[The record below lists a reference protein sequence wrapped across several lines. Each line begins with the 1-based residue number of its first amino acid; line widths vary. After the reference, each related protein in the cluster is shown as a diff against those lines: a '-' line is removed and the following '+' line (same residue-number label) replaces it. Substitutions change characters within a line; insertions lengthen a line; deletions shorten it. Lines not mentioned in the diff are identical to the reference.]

1 MAQHTR
7 TWEEV
12 VGLTQARSGA
22 AFSSGTE
29 LTNIGF
35 LLNSAARTIYDESR
49 YWERYLVLEPRTAAR
64 GYIATTED
72 GFNVYGGGFSPSNG
86 LYVRN
91 GDANGK
97 ANYSIVKDDVANFNL
112 RFSEPTISVSGSG
125 ETSVNLSNYVQT
137 ATVNGKPYFSDSGSF
152 IQWISSGTPQWQI
165 GAGGNSYYSSTDDV
179 ATPDLVTTWEII
191 SGPSGPA
198 DSPVPTSVTSRT
210 QWQIITLVYI
220 TSKGVVVTSEGDW
233 VYEPGDVLYF
243 NDSGDATPPEAGWVT
258 DQGIDLPPI
267 VDGLSEIGEAMGY
280 WSGEKWAGGDPTS
293 LTAYPDKN
301 GIRVASNVTGT
312 VYVAFKKSWTDTF
325 GNGESGTLATVPTEW
340 AEFMAYDAARSYRA
354 SQGGEDGFNPI
365 ALRDVN
371 NALERALMKVSRS
384 GAIAALTNQ
393 LKTQYSVDE
402 SV

>member
-7 TWEEV
+7 TWAEV

-72 GFNVYGGGFSPSNG
+72 SYNVYGAGFSPSNG

-91 GDANGK
+91 GDE
-97 ANYSIVKDDVANFNL
+97 D
-112 RFSEPTISVSGSG
+112 
-125 ETSVNLSNYVQT
+125 
-137 ATVNGKPYFSDSGSF
+137 GKPSYNMVTDGFPEFKLS
-152 IQWISSGTPQWQI
+152 W
-165 GAGGNSYYSSTDDV
+165 NSIR
-179 ATPDLVTTWEII
+179 WEI
-191 SGPSGPA
+191 
-198 DSPVPTSVTSRT
+198 T
-210 QWQIITLVYI
+210 TLVYI

-243 NDSGDATPPEAGWVT
+243 SYAPDATPPVGGWIT
-258 DQGIDLPPI
+258 GQGIDLPPI

>member
-1 MAQHTR
+1 
-7 TWEEV
+7 
-12 VGLTQARSGA
+12 
-22 AFSSGTE
+22 
-29 LTNIGF
+29 
-35 LLNSAARTIYDESR
+35 
-49 YWERYLVLEPRTAAR
+49 
-64 GYIATTED
+64 
-72 GFNVYGGGFSPSNG
+72 VYGGGFSPSNG

-91 GDANGK
+91 GD
-97 ANYSIVKDDVANFNL
+97 L
-112 RFSEPTISVSGSG
+112 
-125 ETSVNLSNYVQT
+125 
-137 ATVNGKPYFSDSGSF
+137 NGKPSYNLVEDGSPKF
-152 IQWISSGTPQWQI
+152 RLNW
-165 GAGGNSYYSSTDDV
+165 NSAV
-179 ATPDLVTTWEII
+179 FRWEIT
-191 SGPSGPA
+191 A
-198 DSPVPTSVTSRT
+198 
-210 QWQIITLVYI
+210 LAYI
-220 TSKGVVVTSEGDW
+220 TSAGVVVTSNGAW
-233 VYEPGDVLYF
+233 LYQPGDFLYV
-243 NDSGDATPPEAGWVT
+243 NYGTDATPPGAGWVT
-258 DQGIDLPPI
+258 DQGIDLPPY
-267 VDGLSEIGEAMGY
+267 VDALSEIGEAMGY

-393 LKTQYSVDE
+393 LKTQYSVDD

>member
-1 MAQHTR
+1 
-7 TWEEV
+7 
-12 VGLTQARSGA
+12 
-22 AFSSGTE
+22 
-29 LTNIGF
+29 
-35 LLNSAARTIYDESR
+35 
-49 YWERYLVLEPRTAAR
+49 LVLEPRTAAR

-91 GDANGK
+91 GD
-97 ANYSIVKDDVANFNL
+97 L
-112 RFSEPTISVSGSG
+112 
-125 ETSVNLSNYVQT
+125 
-137 ATVNGKPYFSDSGSF
+137 NGKPSYNLVEDGSPEF
-152 IQWISSGTPQWQI
+152 RLSWT
-165 GAGGNSYYSSTDDV
+165 GAR
-179 ATPDLVTTWEII
+179 WEIT
-191 SGPSGPA
+191 A
-198 DSPVPTSVTSRT
+198 
-210 QWQIITLVYI
+210 LVYI
-220 TSKGVVVTSEGDW
+220 TSAGVVVTSNGAW
-233 VYEPGDVLYF
+233 LYQPGDVLYY
-243 NDSGDATPPEAGWVT
+243 NVGVDATPPEAGWVT
-258 DQGIDLPPI
+258 DQGIDLPPY
-267 VDGLSEIGEAMGY
+267 VDALSEIGEAMGY

-393 LKTQYSVDE
+393 LKTQYSVDD

>member
-1 MAQHTR
+1 MAQQTR
-7 TWEEV
+7 TWAEV
-12 VGLTQARSGA
+12 VGLTQARAGA

-72 GFNVYGGGFSPSNG
+72 SYNVYGAGTAEANG
-86 LYVRN
+86 LYVRDGQTVDLN
-91 GDANGK
+91 PK
-97 ANYSIVKDDVANFNL
+97 YSKVIDGVVKFQIESAGGGAWALQNI
-112 RFSEPTISVSGSG
+112 ESG
-125 ETSVNLSNYVQT
+125 EIDYS
-137 ATVNGKPYFSDSGSF
+137 AFGS
-152 IQWISSGTPQWQI
+152 T
-165 GAGGNSYYSSTDDV
+165 
-179 ATPDLVTTWEII
+179 
-191 SGPSGPA
+191 
-198 DSPVPTSVTSRT
+198 
-210 QWQIITLVYI
+210 
-220 TSKGVVVTSEGDW
+220 
-233 VYEPGDVLYF
+233 
-243 NDSGDATPPEAGWVT
+243 TPPEGAWVVE
-258 DQGIDLPPI
+258 QGASPSPI
-267 VDGLSEIGEAMGY
+267 VQKLSEIGEAIGY
-280 WSGEKWAGGDPTS
+280 WGAAKWSGNDPLT
-293 LTAYPDKN
+293 LTAYPDSN

-312 VYVAFKKSWTDTF
+312 VYVAYKKAWTGTY

>member
-1 MAQHTR
+1 MANTR
-7 TWEEV
+7 TWAEV
-12 VGLTQARSGA
+12 VGLTQARAGA

-64 GYIATTED
+64 GYISTTED
-72 GFNVYGGGFSPSNG
+72 SYNVYGAGIAEANG

-91 GDANGK
+91 GDSNGVPAYTMYVNK
-97 ANYSIVKDDVANFNL
+97 VGIYSL
-112 RFSEPTISVSGSG
+112 RQTDILGSI
-125 ETSVNLSNYVQT
+125 Y
-137 ATVNGKPYFSDSGSF
+137 
-152 IQWISSGTPQWQI
+152 WQI
-165 GAGGNSYYSSTDDV
+165 VTGDLTSFASVIYNKASTSSTPPIDGWAV
-179 ATPDLVTTWEII
+179 
-191 SGPSGPA
+191 SGPSGAAPA
-198 DSPVPTSVTSRT
+198 
-210 QWQIITLVYI
+210 
-220 TSKGVVVTSEGDW
+220 
-233 VYEPGDVLYF
+233 
-243 NDSGDATPPEAGWVT
+243 
-258 DQGIDLPPI
+258 PI
-267 VDGLSEIGEAMGY
+267 VQALSEIGEAMGY
-280 WSGEKWAGGDPTS
+280 WSGAKWEGGDPTS
-293 LTAYPDKN
+293 LTAYPDQN

>member
-7 TWEEV
+7 TWAEV
-12 VGLTQARSGA
+12 VGLTQARAGA

-72 GFNVYGGGFSPSNG
+72 SYNVYGAGFPASNG

-91 GDANGK
+91 GD
-97 ANYSIVKDDVANFNL
+97 
-112 RFSEPTISVSGSG
+112 E
-125 ETSVNLSNYVQT
+125 
-137 ATVNGKPYFSDSGSF
+137 NGKPRY
-152 IQWISSGTPQWQI
+152 
-165 GAGGNSYYSSTDDV
+165 N
-179 ATPDLVTTWEII
+179 LVTDGFPEFRLSWN
-191 SGPSGPA
+191 G
-198 DSPVPTSVTSRT
+198 T
-210 QWQIITLVYI
+210 QWEIITLVYI

-243 NDSGDATPPEAGWVT
+243 NTAADATPPEAGWVT
-258 DQGIDLPPI
+258 DQGIDLAPI